1 MKAAF
6 AVWNNRIAPVFD
18 VTRQVRV
25 IELQS
30 GKPVG
35 AAQVVQLDGPPLT
48 RALRLAELGV
58 GTLVCG
64 AISRPVHDLVA
75 SQGIRVIPFV
85 AGDLDAVISAWLRGE
100 LVGDAFAMPGCYR
113 RGRHRLRG
121 MHNCYRRSQT

>member
-6 AVWNNRIAPVFD
+6 ASWNNRIAPVFD

-25 IELQS
+25 VESRS

-35 AAQVVQLDGPPLT
+35 AAQEAQLDGPPLA

-64 AISRPVHDLVA
+64 AISRPLRDLVA
-75 SQGIRVIPFV
+75 GQGIRVIPFV
-85 AGDLDAVISAWLRGE
+85 AGDVDSVVRAWLSGK
-100 LVGDAFAMPGCYR
+100 LVGDAFAMPGCR
-113 RGRHRLRG
+113 RRRRHRFHGMRGRR
-121 MHNCYRRSQT
+121 QEE